1 MKCLLYRL
9 GMIPYAQAYDLQ
21 MKLWSEKV
29 AGRAEDFLLLLE
41 HPPTL
46 TLGKSGKM
54 QHLLVER
61 EELAKEGLALFFTDR
76 GGDITYHGPGQI
88 VAYPIVDL
96 KRRGKDIHRYVHD
109 LEEAVIGTLRDFSI
123 EAGRD
128 EEHIGVWVGRDKAAA
143 IGVRVRRWITMHGL
157 ALNVNPDLGHFA
169 LITPCGIADRGV
181 TSMAKILE
189 YAPPLKDVADRL
201 VEHFSRIFDVTLEES
216 PEEFVGS
223 SL

>member
-9 GMIPYAQAYDLQ
+9 GLMPYEEAYGLQ
-21 MKLWSEKV
+21 MQLWSEKA
-29 AGRAEDFLLLLE
+29 AGRQEDFLLLLE

-54 QHLLVER
+54 QHLLVEK

-88 VAYPIVDL
+88 VAYPIIDL
-96 KRRGKDIHRYVHD
+96 RRRGKDVHRYVHD
-109 LEEAVIGTLRDFSI
+109 LEEAVIGTLKDFSI

-128 EEHIGVWVGRDKAAA
+128 EEHIGVWSGRDKIAA

-157 ALNVNPDLGHFA
+157 ALNVNPDLQHFA

-181 TSMAKILE
+181 TSMAKLLE
-189 YAPPLKDVADRL
+189 HAPSLNEVADSL
-201 VEHFSRIFDVTLEES
+201 ITHFSRVFAVTMDEGTLAPSER
-216 PEEFVGS
+216 S
-223 SL
+223 S